1 MIKRIIFDLDNTLID
16 WQDEYWHKGI
26 MHVCEKFKIQYSKKI
41 EEKIIK
47 VIDDYE
53 ENQEYFDINVMQ
65 NLINKELGQNYSTDF
80 IKVILEYFEI
90 CVPDKINTNL
100 EKTLDYLAN
109 KYELVVL
116 TNWFEFQ
123 QIQRLKNAGI
133 YTYFKKVYGTENIKM
148 KPDKEAFE
156 AAIGDLNLDE
166 CVVVGDNL
174 KIDIDGAT
182 DIGLNA
188 IFFNKK
194 HINVDKKYT
203 VITSFDELIKIL

>member
-1 MIKRIIFDLDNTLID
+1 MLKRVIFDLDDTLIGWKD
-16 WQDEYWHKGI
+16 DYWHKGI
-26 MHVCEKFKIQYSKKI
+26 IYACEKLKVRYNKEL
-41 EEKIIK
+41 EEKIIEA
-47 VIDDYE
+47 ITEYE
-53 ENQEYFDINVMQ
+53 RDEKYFNIEKMQEI
-65 NLINKELGQNYSTDF
+65 INKKINIKLSTNF
-80 IKVILEYFEI
+80 IKAILKYFEI
-90 CVPDKINTNL
+90 CVPDKINANL

-116 TNWFEFQ
+116 TNWFEYQ

-133 YTYFKKVYGTENIKM
+133 YKYFKKVYGTENIKM

-174 KIDIDGAT
+174 KIDIDGAIN
-182 DIGLNA
+182 IGLNA
-188 IFFNKK
+188 IFFNQK

-203 VITSFDELIKIL
+203 VITSLDELIKIL